1 LGGIIRHL
9 WKGGD
14 NFQELVSCQ
23 VYNVA
28 LYLYQYIQFEGIEH
42 EKIHRN
48 TF

>member
-1 LGGIIRHL
+1 MESHL
-9 WKGGD
+9 
-14 NFQELVSCQ
+14 FHLSLVSRQ

-28 LYLYQYIQFEGIEH
+28 LYLYTHIQFEGIEH

>member
-1 LGGIIRHL
+1 MIR
-9 WKGGD
+9 
-14 NFQELVSCQ
+14 ELVSRQ

-28 LYLYQYIQFEGIEH
+28 LYLYTHIQFEGIEH